1 MEEARKNSQI
11 EADNIIKDAH
21 EKVAIE
27 KEKAHQQIEKERA
40 DMQEDIKNE
49 IVEVAFEM
57 AEKMVEHEIDK
68 EKHSKIVDETLS
80 TLNNK

>member
-1 MEEARKNSQI
+1 
-11 EADNIIKDAH
+11 
-21 EKVAIE
+21 
-27 KEKAHQQIEKERA
+27 
-40 DMQEDIKNE
+40 MQEDIKNE